1 MSGVKKIDY
10 EKPSP
15 YLDTGPCVSHNAQ
28 RSVKKNLLEPFH
40 PSGVNAQRSVK
51 KLVRTVPTVWC
62 QKPVRNPHT
71 FNPKDQTF
79 LREISQDLHIF

>member
-28 RSVKKNLLEPFH
+28 RSVKK
-40 PSGVNAQRSVK
+40 
-51 KLVRTVPTVWC
+51 LVRTVPPVWC

-71 FNPKDQTF
+71 FNPKDQSFSERNQPGSVHF
-79 LREISQDLHIF
+79 LRRPQESSC

>member
-28 RSVKKNLLEPFH
+28 RSVKNLLEPSH
-40 PSGVNAQRSVK
+40 PSGVRNQSVI
-51 KLVRTVPTVWC
+51 
-62 QKPVRNPHT
+62 HT
-71 FNPKDQTF
+71 PLTLKIKRF
-79 LREISQDLHIF
+79 

>member
-28 RSVKKNLLEPFH
+28 RSVKK
-40 PSGVNAQRSVK
+40 
-51 KLVRTVPTVWC
+51 LVRTVPPVWC
-62 QKPVRNPHT
+62 QNPVRNPHT